1 MRTNSMKVCYVTL
14 NTDKEKDVS
23 SWEVLEGA
31 QSCGSVQPPSPRL
44 SGCRE
49 VSSTSGAQRYTH
61 NISSVRVE
69 SRDTRVDAAVGD
81 HGIRPLYMDV
91 QATTALV
98 GHCMDLAAVL
108 YSECVHCR
116 TPGYWTPCY
125 LTSPLSMGTLTL
137 GHTPMAGRQRRQW
150 RKGEK

>member
-1 MRTNSMKVCYVTL
+1 MGQFSRRLHDSVSAARSALPQERSGTL
-14 NTDKEKDVS
+14 TI
-23 SWEVLEGA
+23 LA
-31 QSCGSVQPPSPRL
+31 LFQ
-44 SGCRE
+44 
-49 VSSTSGAQRYTH
+49 
-61 NISSVRVE
+61 VE

-108 YSECVHCR
+108 YSECVHFR